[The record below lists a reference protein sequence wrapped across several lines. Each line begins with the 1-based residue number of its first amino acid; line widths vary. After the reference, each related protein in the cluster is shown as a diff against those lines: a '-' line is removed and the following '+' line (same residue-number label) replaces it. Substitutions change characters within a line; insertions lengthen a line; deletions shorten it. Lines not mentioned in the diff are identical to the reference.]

1 MKKQEILSVL
11 REKLT
16 DVIDEIPN
24 KYESRDDFS
33 TEEIE
38 TESRDGFIPFTDGG
52 TIVRWFERLD
62 LWRSTGHNLPTK
74 PLQDELERQIN
85 IQYDYAKERFMEL
98 HPEIVK
104 KLGDEKIN
112 YSDLYESG
120 FEDEADELSQL
131 ETDNDDT
138 IMVSIRAQY
147 YAPSNEQGRDGKHTI
162 ALSGDVNLESP
173 YHRDGNLDDFIEVV
187 FTFDSLS
194 ELSERMDAELVRIID
209 WFNGANFEGSIR
221 EMKIR
226 RM

>member
-24 KYESRDDFS
+24 KYENKSEFN

-38 TESRDGFIPFTDGG
+38 TESIPGFIPFTDGG
-52 TIVRWFERLD
+52 TIVRWFEYQSV
-62 LWRSTGHNLPTK
+62 WAGTGHNLPTA
-74 PLQDELERQIN
+74 PLQQELERQL
-85 IQYDYAKERFMEL
+85 EL
-98 HPEIVK
+98 W
-104 KLGDEKIN
+104 N
-112 YSDLYESG
+112 
-120 FEDEADELSQL
+120 EDEIPGTMGDNYGPTL
-131 ETDNDDT
+131 DNDDT

-147 YAPSNEQGRDGKHTI
+147 YTPSNERGRDGKHTI

-173 YHRDGNLDDFIEVV
+173 YHRDGNLDDFIELI

-194 ELSERMDAELVRIID
+194 ELSERMDAELLKIVN
-209 WFNGANFEGSIR
+209 WFNGANFEESIR